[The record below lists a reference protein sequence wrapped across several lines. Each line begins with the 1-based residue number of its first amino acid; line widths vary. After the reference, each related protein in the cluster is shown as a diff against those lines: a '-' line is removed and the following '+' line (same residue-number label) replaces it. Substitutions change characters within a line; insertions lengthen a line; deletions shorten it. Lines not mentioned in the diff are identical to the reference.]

1 MDPKSEKAKVTRPR
15 VSLKEK
21 WEAVKRMEE
30 GDNSLAIAKDLGVSQ
45 RVIYQWISV
54 KDKIKKWYETSPEH
68 AVGVNRKNL
77 SQVYNQQLDEVVY
90 LWYVECVKQGI
101 PVTGPMIR
109 VKAMELNEQLG
120 AGWPFQASDGWLSK
134 WKKRRGIVVSPEQ
147 RFGDE
152 HPVRLFTEKFM
163 TYAEQEHLTADQV
176 FICSEAFLC
185 YKLLPTKIFGSG
197 NEIKTEFPNMG
208 DRISIVTCCNATG
221 TLKLPL
227 IVISKDEEELD
238 HNADLKMQYVSYK
251 SQKLAW
257 MDNDI
262 FRDWFLDE
270 FVPAV
275 SRFLEE
281 RSLPQKA
288 VLILDDHTVLL
299 DEHIFQAGEIKT
311 MYLPPKVTRLV
322 CMEEGVL
329 ENIKKRFRYQ
339 FLTSVYYSI
348 EQGTTIAE
356 HLNKITMSEVLH
368 WLAVSWNEITPFTI
382 SSLWKNC
389 WPQMQDDG
397 RVMSFSESPPPAN
410 SEFIA
415 VLQRIQEFANINDDD
430 LQDWLNS
437 DRIMPS
443 YSDAEII
450 MVVQKQFSGEREERR
465 KLDLNCKYAF
475 SIRSHPQITLDDLW
489 VFY

>member
-1 MDPKSEKAKVTRPR
+1 MDPKSEKARITRPR

-30 GDNSLAIAKDLGVSQ
+30 GDNSLSIANDLGVSQ
-45 RVIYQWISV
+45 RVIYQWMSV

-101 PVTGPMIR
+101 PATGPMIR

-120 AGWPFQASDGWLSK
+120 AGWPFQASDGWLCK
-134 WKKRRGIVVSPEQ
+134 WKKRRGIIVNPEQ
-147 RFGDE
+147 RFGED
-152 HPVRLFTEKFM
+152 PPFRTFTDKFIL
-163 TYAEQEHLTADQV
+163 YVQQENLTSDQV

-185 YKLLPTKIFGSG
+185 YKLLPTKVFGPG
-197 NEIKTEFPNMG
+197 NELKTEFPNKG
-208 DRISIVTCCNATG
+208 DRISIVTCSNATG

-227 IVISKDEEELD
+227 IVIGKDEEQLD
-238 HNADLKMQYVSYK
+238 LKTSDLKMQYVSYK
-251 SQKLAW
+251 NQKLAW
-257 MDNDI
+257 LDNDI

-270 FVPAV
+270 FVPLV
-275 SRFLEE
+275 SRFLDES
-281 RSLPQKA
+281 SLPQKA
-288 VLILDDHTVLL
+288 ILVLDDHTVLL

-329 ENIKKRFRYQ
+329 ENIKKRYRYK
-339 FLTSVYYSI
+339 FLTSLYYAV
-348 EQGTTIAE
+348 EQGTTVAE
-356 HLNKITMSEVLH
+356 YLNTITMNEVLH
-368 WLAVSWNEITPFTI
+368 WLATSWNEITPFTI
-382 SSLWKNC
+382 SSLWKNN

-397 RVMSFSESPPPAN
+397 NRIMSYSESEPPAN
-410 SEFIA
+410 SEFMAI
-415 VLQRIQEFANINDDD
+415 LQRFQEFANINDDD

-443 YSDAEII
+443 IPDADII
-450 MVVQKQFSGEREERR
+450 MVVQKQFSDEREERR
-465 KLDLNCKYAF
+465 KVDLSCKYSLSYYLLPL
-475 SIRSHPQITLDDLW
+475 SILFKKKL
-489 VFY
+489 